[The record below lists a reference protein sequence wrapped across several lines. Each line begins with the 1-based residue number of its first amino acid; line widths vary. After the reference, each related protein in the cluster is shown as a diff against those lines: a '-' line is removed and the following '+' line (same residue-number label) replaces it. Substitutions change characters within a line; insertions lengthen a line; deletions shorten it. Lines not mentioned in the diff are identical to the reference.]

1 MNLQGKVALVT
12 GGAKGIGAATAQRL
26 ARAGGTVWMADV
38 DDGPGREMEQS
49 LGAPHRYVHLDVTD
63 ANAWKTLIADMTSA
77 HGGIDIMFLN
87 AGIMFRPRGAPALQD
102 DLIDIVTRDFE
113 RYRQVMAINTDG
125 VLLGVL
131 QGLPAMQPRGG
142 GAIVVMSS
150 DSALRPHP
158 WDLAYGM
165 SKRALLSMVETLA
178 PLLAARNVVM
188 TAICPAGV
196 DSGISPADFKARR
209 LQQGLGY
216 ATPDFAACAVET
228 MLSEGKP
235 GEVWM
240 ARKQDDGFWVYP
252 LPGVPG
258 NVADAPGKPRVF
270 PYRPI
275 EGSAA

>member
-1 MNLQGKVALVT
+1 MKLEGKIALIT
-12 GGAKGIGAATAQRL
+12 GGAKGIGAATARRL
-26 ARAGGTVWMADV
+26 AKAGAIVWMADV
-38 DDGPGREMEQS
+38 DDDNGRELAAS

-63 ANAWKTLIADMTSA
+63 PEAWTALVAQMQAA

-113 RYRQVMAINTDG
+113 RYRQVMSINTDG

-131 QGLPAMQPRGG
+131 QGLPAMQARGG
-142 GAIVVMSS
+142 GAMVVMSS

-178 PLLAARNVVM
+178 PLLAKRNVVM

-209 LQQGLGY
+209 MQQGLGY

-228 MLSEGKP
+228 MLHEGKP
-235 GEVWM
+235 GDVWM

-252 LPGVPG
+252 LPGVPAD
-258 NVADAPGKPRVF
+258 VRDAPVAPRIF
-270 PYRPI
+270 PYRPQ
-275 EGSAA
+275 